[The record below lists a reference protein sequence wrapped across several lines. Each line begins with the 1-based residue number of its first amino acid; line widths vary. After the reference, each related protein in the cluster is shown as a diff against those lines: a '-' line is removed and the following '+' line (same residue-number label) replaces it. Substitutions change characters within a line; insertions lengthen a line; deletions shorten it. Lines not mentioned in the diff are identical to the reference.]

1 MKKILGGIFFLVIVA
16 PMAFGQINLST
27 NTINNYVSTI
37 CGPGIT
43 YSNVTL
49 TGSTDAI
56 ASFTGGITGG
66 LGAAMNS
73 GIVLSTGSVN
83 GPTLLHGPSS
93 NFSSTSFGTA
103 GIAELNTIAGSTTY
117 DGVILEF
124 DFVPITNM
132 INVNFQ
138 FGSEEYLEFVNS
150 GFNDAFAF
158 FISGPG
164 IGGSQNIALVP
175 ATSIPVTIDNINTTS
190 YPGYFIDNTGGANN
204 NIMDGYT
211 TMLTATRAVIP
222 CSTYHIRLMIADG
235 GDSGYDSWVFIQE
248 NGLYAAGNPPLSTT
262 ANYPFGTSTFE
273 DCANASMQFSIPA
286 AQATPYS
293 FNVSWSGTATSGL
306 DYSPLPTSITI
317 PAGQTSVSV
326 PINVL
331 TDGITEGT
339 ETLICTYPYSVC
351 STATNT
357 LYIQD
362 SNPISVNAGPDISIC
377 SGSSGTL
384 TAVQSNGVGPIYYSW
399 SNGASTASTTV
410 NNTTTTTYTVTV
422 TDGCGRTASDQVVVS
437 VSNAPTSTF
446 TVNSP
451 VCENENTTVTYTGT
465 AGAGATYSWDF
476 NGAQVVSGSGAGPYQ
491 VNWSSGGNYTIS
503 LTVNSPGCP
512 PSTTTMP
519 VTVNY
524 NPIVDAG
531 NPLTICEE
539 TQVTVTGATNPGVT
553 GSWSHGIVEGVPFI
567 PPVGNNWYYFTGTD
581 NATGCSATDSVS
593 ILVHAN
599 PNVDAGPDIT
609 TCQGTPITFNG
620 SGALNYTWPSP
631 IVNGSPITLAPG
643 NYSIQMYGTDLNGC
657 FDTSLVLV
665 SVVPNPPAPVLN
677 SNGPVCVGAN
687 LQLYSNVSSVVWSG
701 PNGFSSTSQN
711 PTIANASLAASG
723 AYTAYN
729 VLNGCTSA
737 TSTVNVV
744 VNPIPAAPTLAQNGP
759 LCVGATLNLTSNV
772 TSGNN
777 WTGPNGFTSTN
788 QNPSI
793 NPVALTS
800 AGTYS
805 NYVVALG
812 CTSATS
818 TVNVVVNPIPAAPV
832 LAQNGPLCVGATL
845 NLTSNVASG
854 NNWTGPNG
862 FTSTNQNPN
871 INPVSLA
878 SAGTYSNYV
887 VALGCTS
894 ATSTVNVVVN
904 PIPAAPTLAQN
915 GPLCV
920 GATLNLTSNVAS
932 GNNWTGPNGF
942 TSTNQNPTIN
952 PVALTSAGTY
962 SNYVVA
968 LGCTSATSTVNVV
981 VNPIPAAPVLAQNGP
996 LCVGATLNLTSDV
1009 ASGNNW
1015 TGPDSFSSTNQNPSL
1030 SSVAL
1035 TNGGTYS
1042 NYVVALGCTSA
1053 TSTVNVVVNPIPAAP
1068 VLGENGPLCVGA
1080 TLNLTSDVA
1089 SGNNWTGPD
1098 NFVSSDQ
1105 NPTINNVVLA
1115 NGGTYS
1121 NYVVALGC
1129 TSATSTVDL
1138 VVNPIPVAPVVA
1150 NNGPICEGSTLEITS
1165 TTVAGAGYYW
1175 TGPNGFS
1182 SQTEDNSIPN
1192 AAVAYS
1198 GNYDL
1203 YIVVNNCTSS
1213 TVTSAVIVAPPP
1225 SAPHI
1230 SSNSPV
1236 CEGNALELYSNPVTG
1251 ANYQWSGP
1259 NGFVS
1264 NLEDPVINPSALQHS
1279 GIYSLFL
1286 VVGICSSDI
1295 VTTEVQINPNSASS
1309 ISHSMC
1315 AGETYNFAGNNYAS
1329 TGNYQILMSNQY
1341 GCDSVITLNLTVNPN
1356 PVADFNSPVN
1366 VNLDNPWM
1374 TVYDNSYNAAQVVYY
1389 FQGQVIQSPDF
1400 DYQFTQDGTYY
1411 ITQVVSNGNCIDSL
1425 TKEIFVNPYSSVYI
1439 PNSFTPNEDG
1449 LNESFKVIGS
1459 YVQDFEMLIFDRWG
1473 ELIYKSNDI
1482 FEGWNGGFQNMS
1494 DKLMKQ
1500 DTYIYKIKY
1509 KEFKGET
1516 KQIIGHVNLIR

>member
-1 MKKILGGIFFLVIVA
+1 MKKIMGGIFFLVSVA

-49 TGSTDAI
+49 TGSTNAI

-66 LGAAMNS
+66 LGASMNS

-83 GPTLLHGPSS
+83 GPTSLHGPSS
-93 NFSSTSFGTA
+93 NFSSTRFYTA
-103 GIAELNTIAGSTTY
+103 GITELNTIAGSTTN

-138 FGSEEYLEFVNS
+138 FGSEEYLEYVNS
-150 GFNDAFAF
+150 GYNDAFAF

-164 IGGSQNIALVP
+164 IVGSQNIALVP

-190 YPGYFIDNTGGANN
+190 YPGYFINNTGGANN

-235 GDSGYDSWVFIQE
+235 GDSSYDSWVFIQE
-248 NGLYAAGNPPLSTT
+248 NGLYAAGNPPLTTT

-286 AQATPYS
+286 VQATPYS
-293 FNVSWSGTATSGL
+293 FTVIWSGTATSGL
-306 DYSPLPTSITI
+306 DYSPLPTNITI

-331 TDGITEGT
+331 TDGIAEGT

-362 SNPISVNAGPDISIC
+362 SNPLSVNAGPDISIC

-451 VCENENTTVTYTGT
+451 VCENENTTVTYTGS
-465 AGAGATYSWDF
+465 AGAGATYSWNF

-553 GSWSHGIVEGVPFI
+553 GSWSHGIVEGVPFT

-581 NATGCSATDSVS
+581 NTTGCAATDSVS
-593 ILVHAN
+593 IFVHAN

-677 SNGPVCVGAN
+677 SNGPVCVGAT

-744 VNPIPAAPTLAQNGP
+744 VNPIPAAPVLAQNGP

-772 TSGNN
+772 ATGNN
-777 WTGPNGFTSTN
+777 WTGPNSFSSTT

-793 NPVALTS
+793 NPVALAS

-832 LAQNGPLCVGATL
+832 LAQ
-845 NLTSNVASG
+845 
-854 NNWTGPNG
+854 
-862 FTSTNQNPN
+862 
-871 INPVSLA
+871 
-878 SAGTYSNYV
+878 
-887 VALGCTS
+887 
-894 ATSTVNVVVN
+894 
-904 PIPAAPTLAQN
+904 
-915 GPLCV
+915 
-920 GATLNLTSNVAS
+920 
-932 GNNWTGPNGF
+932 
-942 TSTNQNPTIN
+942 
-952 PVALTSAGTY
+952 
-962 SNYVVA
+962 
-968 LGCTSATSTVNVV
+968 
-981 VNPIPAAPVLAQNGP
+981 
-996 LCVGATLNLTSDV
+996 
-1009 ASGNNW
+1009 
-1015 TGPDSFSSTNQNPSL
+1015 
-1030 SSVAL
+1030 
-1035 TNGGTYS
+1035 
-1042 NYVVALGCTSA
+1042 
-1053 TSTVNVVVNPIPAAP
+1053 
-1068 VLGENGPLCVGA
+1068 NGPLCVGA

-1213 TVTSAVIVAPPP
+1213 TVTSAVIVAAPP

-1236 CEGNALELYSNPVTG
+1236 CEGNALELYSNPIPG

-1329 TGNYQILMSNQY
+1329 TGIYQILMSNQY

-1374 TVYDNSYNAAQVVYY
+1374 TVYDNSYNAAQVEYH